1 MAQLYNV
8 NIHHLSERF
17 KSKNELYKFL
27 IQDCQAYLPSVDSTN
42 IYFFKDIVRGAKD
55 VSFTY
60 RYIITTEV
68 C

>member
-1 MAQLYNV
+1 
-8 NIHHLSERF
+8 
-17 KSKNELYKFL
+17 
-27 IQDCQAYLPSVDSTN
+27 LPSVDSTN

-60 RYIITTEV
+60 RYLITTEV